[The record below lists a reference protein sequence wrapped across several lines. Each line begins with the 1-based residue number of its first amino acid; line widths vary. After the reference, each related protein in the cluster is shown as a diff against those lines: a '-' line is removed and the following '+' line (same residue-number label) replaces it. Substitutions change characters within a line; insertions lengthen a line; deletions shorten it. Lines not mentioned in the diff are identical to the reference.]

1 MRSRLILFPVL
12 LAVGA
17 AMSSALAEDRPAPPV
32 LAELLEA
39 KPSEEFE
46 GTFAE
51 DKRREAMRT
60 AALAYGAQAGLARR
74 TWEIQRLTEERAAEL
89 DRIYRFRALTVR
101 KHGFVVV
108 PPVVGETREAVRFS
122 SDGSRAASAARVVRI
137 VEGERLASAP
147 PHWRDFLV
155 RSWPPVEKPVSV
167 LFPRDEAEKAAWVGW
182 VAKGWEAGRAQAD
195 EINEADVDRLST
207 TFEGLARWGWMHDA
221 RMVGGP
227 DVEVSRSG
235 VAGDGRVMRVKETL
249 VRMGEPAELNLR
261 SREWRLVVRGRED
274 DTPLEEV
281 Q

>member
-1 MRSRLILFPVL
+1 MRLLVFVFPVL
-12 LAVGA
+12 LAIGA
-17 AMSSALAEDRPAPPV
+17 AMSPALAEDRPAPPLLPEV
-32 LAELLEA
+32 LEA
-39 KPSEEFE
+39 EPSEEFE

-137 VEGERLASAP
+137 VEGERLASAA
-147 PHWRDFLV
+147 PHWRDFLI

-167 LFPRDEAEKAAWVGW
+167 LFPRDEAEKAAWAGW

-195 EINEADVDRLST
+195 EINEADVDRLSA

-235 VAGDGRVMRVKETL
+235 VAGDGRVMRVRETL
-249 VRMGEPAELNLR
+249 VRMGRPAELNLR
-261 SREWRLVVRGRED
+261 PREWRLVVRGRED
-274 DTPLEEV
+274 ETRLEEV
-281 Q
+281 R

>member
-1 MRSRLILFPVL
+1 MFLFRVL
-12 LAVGA
+12 LAAGA
-17 AMSSALAEDRPAPPV
+17 AMSPALAEDRPAPPLLPEV
-32 LAELLEA
+32 LEA
-39 KPSEEFE
+39 EPTEEFE

-60 AALAYGAQAGLARR
+60 AALAYGAQAGLGRR
-74 TWEIQRLTEERAAEL
+74 TWEIQQVTEERVAEL
-89 DRIYRFRALTVR
+89 DRIFRFRALTVR

-167 LFPRDEAEKAAWVGW
+167 LFPRDEAEKAAWAGW

-195 EINEADVDRLST
+195 EINEADVDRLSA
-207 TFEGLARWGWMHDA
+207 TFEGLARWGWMYDA

-249 VRMGEPAELNLR
+249 VRMGRPAELNLR
-261 SREWRLVVRGRED
+261 TRDWRLVVRGPED
-274 DTPLEEV
+274 ETALEEV
-281 Q
+281 R